1 MRDTPD
7 YNADYDTPMHGGLEI
22 SGLEIVERRVV
33 EHLTVVQFE
42 MPPEF
47 RVVEQLKKPSFLLR
61 RYAGVDSLP
70 EEVQYLTFVEIP
82 EGETAESVRRFEG
95 QQVPLVNGWGYLVL
109 SKIGLTLP
117 EEYEDLLGGG
127 RFAAVTP

>member
-1 MRDTPD
+1 
-7 YNADYDTPMHGGLEI
+7 
-22 SGLEIVERRVV
+22 
-33 EHLTVVQFE
+33 

-95 QQVPLVNGWGYLVL
+95 QQVPVTSGWGYLTL

-117 EEYEDLLGGG
+117 EEYEDLLCDG